1 MVRNATGTAQDAGAA
16 SKKATLG
23 YVQAREN
30 PDPFFTITAPGTD
43 QENPGSTAG
52 KAAFSS
58 SLQLESPVGRGR
70 AQGETRASW

>member
-1 MVRNATGTAQDAGAA
+1 MVRNATETAQGAGAA

-23 YVQAREN
+23 DEAKKN
-30 PDPFFTITAPGTD
+30 PNPFSTIIAPGKD

-58 SLQLESPVGRGR
+58 SLHLESPVGPVW
-70 AQGETRASW
+70 AQGETRAWW